1 MTEPLP
7 AHVQVSPK
15 VMVQELD
22 GETVL
27 LDLKSERYYGLD
39 DVGTRMWRHLAERG
53 DPAAAC
59 ARLVTEYGV
68 DEATVRRDL
77 AELIAKLAAAGL
89 VTVGDPIGDGEAAG
103 QAP

>member
-7 AHVQVSPK
+7 ARIQVSPE

-22 GETVL
+22 GESVL
-27 LDLKSERYYGLD
+27 LDLKSELYYGLD
-39 DVGTRMWRHLAERG
+39 DVGTRMWQHLAERG

-59 ARLVTEYGV
+59 ARIVAEYSA

-77 AELIAKLAAAGL
+77 AELIGKLAAAGL
-89 VTVGDPIGDGEAAG
+89 VTVGDPIGGGGAAD